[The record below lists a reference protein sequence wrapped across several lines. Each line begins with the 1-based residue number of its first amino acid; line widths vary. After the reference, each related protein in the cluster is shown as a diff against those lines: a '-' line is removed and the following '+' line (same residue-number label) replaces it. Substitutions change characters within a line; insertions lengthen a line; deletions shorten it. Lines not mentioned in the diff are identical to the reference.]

1 MENHSIV
8 KDNALIMLFVKVT
21 AFGGGSSF
29 SPGELLCSLRGPWE
43 DHRVTVEKVIKTQ
56 TRQGAATL
64 TSKIISVI
72 QIKK

>member
-21 AFGGGSSF
+21 AFGGSSF

-64 TSKIISVI
+64 TSTIISVS